1 MNAAVPL
8 HDEEPP
14 PGESVAA
21 PPSVPPA
28 ESLAPVLAAALDEG
42 VIAHAVSEAERTGR
56 SAVEILKE
64 TSGMAPLDLAQAVAN
79 ALDFR
84 YVAGDE
90 LASLEPAFDVLPPSE
105 ATRRS
110 CAVVRTPSGLLA
122 MVADPFD
129 TALRSW
135 LETRTAE
142 VLEWAVAAHHE
153 LANFIARRAEALRAI
168 DAVLSQAEAEG
179 STGTSPDN
187 LSYVSISED
196 ASPIVRLV
204 HSTVYDALRA
214 GASDIHLE
222 STAGGLTVRYRID
235 GVLVNIASVSGTAV
249 AEQVISRIKVMS
261 ELDIAERR
269 VPQDG
274 RFTIALDRRPID
286 FRVSVI
292 PSIFGEDAVLRAL
305 DKQALTERLQGL
317 RLDAL
322 GFDIRVVTQL
332 RRLSSLPY
340 GMLLVTGP
348 TGSGKTTTLYAA
360 ISETQTGSDKIVTI
374 EDPVEYQLQG
384 VLQIPVNEKKGLT
397 FARGLRSILRHD
409 PDKIMVGEIRDSE
422 TAQIAIQSAL
432 TGHLVFTTVHANNV
446 FDVVSR
452 FTHMGVDTYSFVSA
466 LSGVLAQRLIRI
478 VCEQCAERHVPT
490 RQLLEESQLS
500 VAASAAYNFT
510 IGRGCQHCRGS
521 GYRGRKAIGELLVL
535 NDELREAIIN
545 RAPVRQLKELSQKG
559 GVRLIRSVALDL
571 VRRGETTL
579 EEVNRV
585 TVMA

>member
-1 MNAAVPL
+1 VSAVVPL
-8 HDEEPP
+8 VALAPP
-14 PGESVAA
+14 PRDTVAGVQVAVQLASAA
-21 PPSVPPA
+21 PASPA
-28 ESLAPVLAAALDEG
+28 PLDEG
-42 VIAHAVSEAERTGR
+42 VIAGAMAEAARAGRSVVDVLSETTGR
-56 SAVEILKE
+56 S
-64 TSGMAPLDLAQAVAN
+64 PHDLAQAVAA
-79 ALDFR
+79 ALDYRF
-84 YVAGDE
+84 VGGDE
-90 LASLEPAFDVLPPSE
+90 LSALEPAFDILPPSE
-105 ATRRS
+105 ATRRC
-110 CAVVRTPSGLLA
+110 CAMVRATGGLLA
-122 MVADPFD
+122 IVADPFD
-129 TALRSW
+129 SALRSW
-135 LETRTAE
+135 LETRTVD
-142 VLEWAVAAHHE
+142 VLEWAVAAKHE

-168 DAVLSQAEAEG
+168 DSVLSQAETEG
-179 STGTSPDN
+179 SANTGPDN

-222 STAGGLTVRYRID
+222 STANGLTVRYRID
-235 GVLVNIASVSGTAV
+235 GVLVNIASVTGMVV

-305 DKQALTERLQGL
+305 DKQALTERLHGL
-317 RLDAL
+317 RLDVL
-322 GFDIRVVTQL
+322 GFDMRVVTQL

-466 LSGVLAQRLIRI
+466 LSGVLAQRLIRV

>member
-1 MNAAVPL
+1 MNAVVPLPVDDLPPPDAGTPGALPPASAVPAL
-8 HDEEPP
+8 P
-14 PGESVAA
+14 A
-21 PPSVPPA
+21 P
-28 ESLAPVLAAALDEG
+28 LDEG
-42 VIAHAVSEAERTGR
+42 VIAGAMAEAARAGRSVVDVLSESTGR
-56 SAVEILKE
+56 S
-64 TSGMAPLDLAQAVAN
+64 PHDLAQAVAA
-79 ALDFR
+79 ALDYRF
-84 YVAGDE
+84 VDGDE
-90 LASLEPAFDVLPPSE
+90 ISALEPAFDILPPSE
-105 ATRRS
+105 ATRRC
-110 CAVVRTPSGLLA
+110 CAVVRTPDGLLA
-122 MVADPFD
+122 IVADPFD
-129 TALRSW
+129 SALRSW
-135 LETRTAE
+135 LETRTLE
-142 VLEWAVAAHHE
+142 VLEWAVAARHE

-168 DAVLSQAEAEG
+168 DSVLSQTETEG
-179 STGTSPDN
+179 GASAGPDN

-222 STAGGLTVRYRID
+222 STANGLTVRYRID
-235 GVLVNIASVSGTAV
+235 GVLVNIASVTGSAV

-305 DKQALTERLQGL
+305 DKQALTERLHGL

-322 GFDIRVVTQL
+322 GFDMRVVTQL

-466 LSGVLAQRLIRI
+466 LSGVLAQRLIRV